1 MIKDKSGE
9 SFDINDI
16 ALSLSLGLLTNEDII
31 NNFSE
36 EILKDVIVYGVS
48 KSLLDIDRTSEILS
62 EDLPESIID
71 GIESLFD

>member
-62 EDLPESIID
+62 EDLPESIVD
-71 GIESLFD
+71 SIESLFD

>member
-9 SFDINDI
+9 SFNINDI

-36 EILKDVIVYGVS
+36 EILKDVILYGVS
-48 KSLLDIDRTSEILS
+48 KSLLDIDKISEILS
-62 EDLPESIID
+62 EDLPESIIN